1 MEEERSIE
9 INKHSLPKDL
19 GFSPFFKEEFLIVF
33 FLLLYGV
40 SSLSPF
46 LNFLNVFMLTD
57 LASSPFFEVFIEIL
71 ETMLPLMN
79 IAILFLNLNLR
90 FFKRQ
95 ILKTAILFLTF
106 GLFFYGFECLL
117 IYDFTRTGDFFNT
130 TLTYFFPRNLF
141 FATGIYALFAYF
153 LFIEP
158 KKKTKADFFFFRSMA
173 LLPVAFL
180 LFSFIYE
187 FLIVFDI
194 VELNQYLHSLCAS
207 SAFPYSFF
215 AIFYILGHKA
225 IDRFF
230 LRKYGEEQF
239 AIYRYGNRY
248 QYAKNILA
256 SFLFLV
262 IFLLALILMKNEEL
276 SNLLS
281 LRGMLYLPLL
291 LPFIL
296 FYLNV

>member
-90 FFKRQ
+90 FFKRR

-106 GLFFYGFECLL
+106 GL
-117 IYDFTRTGDFFNT
+117 
-130 TLTYFFPRNLF
+130 
-141 FATGIYALFAYF
+141 
-153 LFIEP
+153 
-158 KKKTKADFFFFRSMA
+158 
-173 LLPVAFL
+173 
-180 LFSFIYE
+180 
-187 FLIVFDI
+187 
-194 VELNQYLHSLCAS
+194 
-207 SAFPYSFF
+207 
-215 AIFYILGHKA
+215 
-225 IDRFF
+225 
-230 LRKYGEEQF
+230 
-239 AIYRYGNRY
+239 
-248 QYAKNILA
+248 
-256 SFLFLV
+256 
-262 IFLLALILMKNEEL
+262 
-276 SNLLS
+276 
-281 LRGMLYLPLL
+281 
-291 LPFIL
+291 
-296 FYLNV
+296 LNVF

>member
-1 MEEERSIE
+1 M
-9 INKHSLPKDL
+9 
-19 GFSPFFKEEFLIVF
+19 
-33 FLLLYGV
+33 
-40 SSLSPF
+40 
-46 LNFLNVFMLTD
+46 
-57 LASSPFFEVFIEIL
+57 
-71 ETMLPLMN
+71 
-79 IAILFLNLNLR
+79 
-90 FFKRQ
+90 
-95 ILKTAILFLTF
+95 
-106 GLFFYGFECLL
+106 
-117 IYDFTRTGDFFNT
+117 
-130 TLTYFFPRNLF
+130 
-141 FATGIYALFAYF
+141 
-153 LFIEP
+153 
-158 KKKTKADFFFFRSMA
+158 
-173 LLPVAFL
+173 PVAFL

-296 FYLNV
+296 FYHERLAPRTVTYNLSFTFFYALGSALPYFLIFLVLSL